1 MNIDWSQVGLIT
13 AYVLLVVTTT
23 GGLVG
28 SFVPA
33 LPGAVI
39 IWGGALLHGALT
51 GFDPLGLYAQITLA
65 ALTGLS
71 AGGQLAISAL
81 GAKKFGSSAWGVLGA
96 GIGVLLGTILIPLPV
111 AGSLFGAFLGAL
123 AFELFV
129 AQPRGRARA
138 EATPTGRDGGKEVGQ
153 AAKAGL
159 GAAIGTVLGM
169 MAEIGVAFVMA
180 VVIVT
185 AVVF

>member
-1 MNIDWSQVGLIT
+1 M
-13 AYVLLVVTTT
+13 VTTV

-71 AGGQLAISAL
+71 AGGQLAISELQDGTHIFCQVPPKGREADGVGGGAVTPRVDIGDGL
-81 GAKKFGSSAWGVLGA
+81 GD
-96 GIGVLLGTILIPLPV
+96 P
-111 AGSLFGAFLGAL
+111 
-123 AFELFV
+123 
-129 AQPRGRARA
+129 GRALQYRFRQA
-138 EATPTGRDGGKEVGQ
+138 GR
-153 AAKAGL
+153 
-159 GAAIGTVLGM
+159 
-169 MAEIGVAFVMA
+169 
-180 VVIVT
+180 
-185 AVVF
+185 